1 MVAANGISVNVRMLP
16 LFTPSLGAQMTQP
29 LLSLSRSRV
38 TPFKLPHSGNCKSP
52 CNNRHRLRQTDKTR
66 HMTHRSFIRRAL
78 ALQYSASRHSWT
90 RYKWVNSSTTVA
102 AQRKLAIHKSCPERR
117 VSSPWTLSDYS
128 YAIAFIEL
136 CILKLSQRA
145 VLQCCHCYNCTVTL
159 AGVPPS
165 EPLWYTKIT
174 TWNFAK

>member
-1 MVAANGISVNVRMLP
+1 MLKWP
-16 LFTPSLGAQMTQP
+16 NPCCIWVGLELP
-29 LLSLSRSRV
+29 RSD
-38 TPFKLPHSGNCKSP
+38 PHTVMSMSP
-52 CNNRHRLRQTDKTR
+52 CTNRHRLRQTDKTR
-66 HMTHRSFIRRAL
+66 HVTHRSFIRCAL

-102 AQRKLAIHKSCPERR
+102 AQRKLVIHKSCSERR

-136 CILKLSQRA
+136 RILKLSQHA
-145 VLQCCHCYNCTVTL
+145 VLQCCRCCNCTVTL
-159 AGVPPS
+159 VGVPPS
-165 EPLWYTKIT
+165 ERLWYTKIT